1 MPINKKPVEEVKP
14 TTIKE
19 FIFNPEEEGAFE
31 AISLVTD
38 AAVEVDFRYFSKDK
52 MKFAVDEERR
62 VVTGPFLIPDKLIYR
77 IDGMEEFYGFFSKY
91 TIELMVNQFM
101 KEQRTN
107 KVTLQHEKPV
117 DNVYLYEIWL
127 VNNPEMDKAKD
138 LGFDVPVG
146 TAMCSMKVLND
157 EVWNQVK
164 NNEAR
169 GFSIE
174 SYLGLNKKEK
184 PLLEQIKDA
193 IVVGDLDLVKKILL
207 KP

>member
-52 MKFAVDEERR
+52 IKFAVDEERR
-62 VVTGPFLIPDKLIYR
+62 VITGPFLIPDKLIYR

-184 PLLEQIKDA
+184 PLLERIKDA
-193 IVVGDLDLVKKILL
+193 IEAGDIELVQNLL
-207 KP
+207 K